1 MSSLSTLLTVM
12 RKELRDLSRD
22 RRTLALTLLLGPLL
36 YPILILGMGKL
47 AESRVKTQIDKP
59 LDIATI
65 GRENAP
71 NLVRFL
77 AAQGSTRSMR
87 PRI

>member
-1 MSSLSTLLTVM
+1 MNAFSTLFTVM

-22 RRTLALTLLLGPLL
+22 RRTLLLALLVGPVL

-47 AESRVKTQIDKP
+47 TETRLKTQIDKP
-59 LDIATI
+59 LEIPVI

-77 AAQGSTRSMR
+77 AAQGLNAV
-87 PRI
+87 